1 VIDMAKSSLE
11 IELQVTPTVDLQ
23 TAKLALSAVNLYLHQ
38 NTDKCLIT
46 HTNDDGTTD
55 YVFENI

>member
-1 VIDMAKSSLE
+1 MAKSSLE
-11 IELQVTPTVDLQ
+11 IELQVIPTVDLQ

-46 HTNDDGTTD
+46 YTNDDGTTD